1 MVCRVSDILDHQIVW
16 IRELPELL
24 MTGEKHQSFHQ
35 VIILP
40 KDIKIIESCI
50 HIQVFASIQKLH
62 ILFLQVVLRLLK
74 RFAINCTLDPS
85 LQQEF
90 EYMQYSLQEFYS
102 TCLDDGNY

>member
-40 KDIKIIESCI
+40 KDIKIIQELYTYPSFCKYSKVAYI
-50 HIQVFASIQKLH
+50 ISAGCATPSKTFCNKLH
-62 ILFLQVVLRLLK
+62 IGPFP
-74 RFAINCTLDPS
+74 ATGI
-85 LQQEF
+85 
-90 EYMQYSLQEFYS
+90 
-102 TCLDDGNY
+102 